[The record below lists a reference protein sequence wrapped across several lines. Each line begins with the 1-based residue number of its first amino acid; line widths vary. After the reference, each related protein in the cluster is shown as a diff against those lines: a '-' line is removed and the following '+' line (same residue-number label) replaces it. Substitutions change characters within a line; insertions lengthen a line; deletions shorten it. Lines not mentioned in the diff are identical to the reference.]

1 MKAEGPLLVTQLLL
15 AEILG
20 ADRNTLAMWTR
31 GGMPVSRRG
40 RGSRGHAYDVGAC
53 VRWIRQRDGAQHAR
67 ALAAAKAVSD
77 VGSARARKWSADA
90 RRAEFDLRQREGE
103 FVLVADVER
112 RWTALVTEAR
122 NQLLGVS
129 SRLRGRRPTLTDADL
144 AAVDAAIRESLE
156 GLADRSETTSPE
168 RVTSD
173 PSRTNGRLPPP
184 RGSRSAHSVNNQPQ
198 GGHHERVIHE

>member
-1 MKAEGPLLVTQLLL
+1 MKAAGALLVTQLLL
-15 AEILG
+15 AEIFG
-20 ADRNTLAMWTR
+20 ADRNTLALWTR

-67 ALAAAKAVSD
+67 ALAAAKAASD
-77 VGSARARKWSADA
+77 VGSARGRKLLADA

-112 RWTALVTEAR
+112 RWARLVTEAR

-144 AAVDAAIRESLE
+144 ATVDAAIRESLE
-156 GLADRSETTSPE
+156 ALADRSETPSPE
-168 RVTSD
+168 RVISD
-173 PSRTNGRLPPP
+173 PSRTNGRPPADA
-184 RGSRSAHSVNNQPQ
+184 RSRERPFSEQPTT
-198 GGHHERVIHE
+198 RRTP